1 MGDTLKVAKP
11 VMDYGLLSR
20 GTEPTTAKPGTKD
33 TPEKME
39 KPAED
44 FEALF
49 IFNML
54 KELEKTTHFNKK
66 GYAEETYMSVVYQK
80 VSEFISKNSGLGIK
94 EFLLRYGER
103 GDLKF

>member
-1 MGDTLKVAKP
+1 MSDTLRITKP
-11 VMDYGLLSR
+11 VVDYELLSR
-20 GTEPTTAKPGTKD
+20 GAERAAARSETRNSPD
-33 TPEKME
+33 KMQ
-39 KPAED
+39 KVAED

-54 KELEKTTHFNKK
+54 KELEKTAHLTKK

-94 EFLLRYGER
+94 EFLLKYGER
-103 GDLKF
+103 